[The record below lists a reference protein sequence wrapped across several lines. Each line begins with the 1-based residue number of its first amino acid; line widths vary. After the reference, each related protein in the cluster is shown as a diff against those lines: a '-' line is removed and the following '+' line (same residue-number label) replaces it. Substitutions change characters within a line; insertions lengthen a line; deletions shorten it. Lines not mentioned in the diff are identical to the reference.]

1 MVNTERN
8 LPRPLERQNIFRRI
22 WRNMRKYPTL
32 YLLALPVL
40 IWFIIFC
47 YKPMYGVVIAFQR
60 FVPNK
65 GILGSKWVGLKHF
78 RDFFSDIYFTR
89 LLRNTLTINLKM
101 LVFGFPVPI
110 IFALMLNEVRS
121 NKFRRISQSITYMPH
136 FVSSMVICGLMLD
149 FCKSDGLITYIFTLF
164 GYERVNLFSKSNLFQ
179 GLYVGMNVWQE
190 FGWDSIIYF
199 AALTAIDPTLYEAA
213 TVDGAGRWK
222 KMVHVTLPGISP
234 TIVILLILRIG
245 NLMSLGWEK
254 IYLLYNPKIYETADV
269 ISTYVFRRGIL
280 EFQYSFATAVGLF
293 NSVINI
299 VLLFAANAISRRYG
313 ETSLW

>member
-1 MVNTERN
+1 
-8 LPRPLERQNIFRRI
+8 
-22 WRNMRKYPTL
+22 MRKYPTL
-32 YLLALPVL
+32 YLLAIPVVV
-40 IWFIIFC
+40 WFILFC

-60 FVPNK
+60 YVPNK
-65 GILGSKWVGLKHF
+65 GIMGSKWVGLKHF
-78 RDFFSDIYFTR
+78 RDFFGDIYFPR

-101 LVFGFPVPI
+101 LVFGFPMPI
-110 IFALMLNEVRS
+110 IFALMLNEVRG
-121 NKFRRISQSITYMPH
+121 NRFRRVSQSITYMPH
-136 FVSSMVICGLMLD
+136 FISSMVICGLMLD
-149 FCKSDGLITYIFTLF
+149 FCKSDGLITYVFTLF
-164 GYERVNLFSKSNLFQ
+164 GHEKVNLFSKSGLFQ